1 VYKLTMKQITT
12 EEAAARLGIT
22 KRRVQAMIKSGS
34 LPAAR
39 FGRALAINESDLALV
54 TVHGK
59 AGRPPK
65 AKADLGTMVPK
76 PNRTTK
82 KATAKKGGK

>member
-1 VYKLTMKQITT
+1 MKQITT

-65 AKADLGTMVPK
+65 AKAEANPASATNGQATP
-76 PNRTTK
+76 TK
-82 KATAKKGGK
+82 KRAVKKGGKK

>member
-1 VYKLTMKQITT
+1 MKQITT

-65 AKADLGTMVPK
+65 AKAEATSEV
-76 PNRTTK
+76 
-82 KATAKKGGK
+82 AEVTAKKNGKKSSNGN